1 MENVVLNESKMMQLL
16 DWSYEK
22 AIKGLPGLETVE
34 ELSKKYIKESNSIDE
49 AIDKLIIW
57 QKLKCG
63 TSGFLTGVGGM
74 ITLPVSIPANIS
86 SVVYTQIR
94 MIAAIAHMKGY
105 DLKDDQVRTFV
116 YLVLTGKAGTEIL
129 KKSGVDIGTK
139 ISISLIKKMP
149 TEVIKQ
155 INKQVGFRLVTKFG
169 EKGIINLGKCIPIV
183 GGAIGASVDILGT
196 DLIGKTAKKI
206 FH

>member
-1 MENVVLNESKMMQLL
+1 MEKSVLSESKMTQLL

-63 TSGFLTGVGGM
+63 TSGFLTGVGGLL
-74 ITLPVSIPANIS
+74 TLPVAIPANIS

-94 MIAAIAHMKGY
+94 MIAAIAYMKGY
-105 DLKDDQVRTFV
+105 NLKDDKVRTFV
-116 YLVLTGKAGTEIL
+116 YLALTGQAGSEIL
-129 KKSGVDIGTK
+129 KHSGINLGTK
-139 ISISLIKKMP
+139 VSMSLIKKMP

-169 EKGIINLGKCIPIV
+169 EKGIVNLGKCIPIV
-183 GGAIGASVDILGT
+183 GGTIGASVDILGT
-196 DLIGKTAKKI
+196 DVIGKTAKRI
-206 FH
+206 FN